1 MQLGIF
7 SQTKVA
13 YLIDVIKKMQ
23 KTEDLQEDRLSLED
37 WFHTAKVT
45 CEVLVANMVN
55 PDCMNHI
62 FFSYYKRVTPDNAI
76 KLLHRCANLYEA
88 RVQAVK
94 ILTMVAEIDVYFL
107 PKSQLSQ
114 LL

>member
-1 MQLGIF
+1 MQ
-7 SQTKVA
+7 

-23 KTEDLQEDRLSLED
+23 KTEDLQEDKYNLED

-55 PDCMNHI
+55 PDLMNHI
-62 FFSYYKRVTPDNAI
+62 FFSYYKRVTPENVI

-88 RVQAVK
+88 RVAAVT
-94 ILTMVAEIDVYFL
+94 ILKSVAEIDVYFL
-107 PKSQLSQ
+107 PKS
-114 LL
+114 